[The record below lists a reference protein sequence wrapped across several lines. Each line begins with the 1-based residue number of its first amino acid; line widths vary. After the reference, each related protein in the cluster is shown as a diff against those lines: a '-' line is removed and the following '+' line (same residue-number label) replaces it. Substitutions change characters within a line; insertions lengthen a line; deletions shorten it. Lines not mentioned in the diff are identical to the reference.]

1 MIRPILAFG
10 NSLLRKA
17 CEPVDQQYQDL
28 NNLIDD
34 MWETM
39 ENAQGCGLA
48 APQVGV
54 AIRLFVVDSKTTFNN
69 LSAEERRISFDKKD
83 TGIKQVF
90 INARIIGRSENCWN
104 DEEGCLSIPG
114 FSRTVERPW
123 AVTVEY
129 HDEYFRFH
137 KNTFFGA
144 TARMIQHEFDHTEG
158 ILYLDYLKPITRKL
172 IAPRLKKISKGDVDT
187 GYPMR
192 FV

>member
-10 NSLLRKA
+10 HSLLRKA
-17 CEPVDQQYQDL
+17 CEPVDQQYPGLD
-28 NNLIDD
+28 NLIED

-39 ENAQGCGLA
+39 ENANGCGLA

-54 AIRLFVVDSKTTFNN
+54 PVRLFVVDSKTTFGK
-69 LSAEERRISFDKKD
+69 LDGEERKTYFDKND
-83 TGIKQVF
+83 IGIRQVF
-90 INARIIGRSENCWN
+90 INARIINQSENCW
-104 DEEGCLSIPG
+104 DDAEGCLSIPG
-114 FSRTVERPW
+114 LSRTVERPW
-123 AVTVEY
+123 SVTVEY
-129 HDEYFRFH
+129 YDQYFQLH
-137 KNTFFGA
+137 TNSFFGA

-172 IAPRLKKISKGDVDT
+172 IAPRLKKISKGEVDA